1 MSKPKDENQTKKKR
15 RRRLGDRKDG
25 RKIRSLAPMNYL
37 SPYLMPTRTGSANLL
52 ADTLD
57 MEKMDA
63 YIKEK
68 QEAGL
73 KGFGMLHV
81 FVAAYVRTVSQ
92 RPGINRFISR
102 QKIFARNNIEIIMT
116 IKKNMSLNADETVI
130 KVYPEADFTAEQ
142 VFYQLNDV
150 INENKGDTEES
161 DFDGVARMVNYI
173 PGLMLKFFI
182 WFLKTLDYFGLMPKA
197 LLKVSPFHGSLV
209 ITSMGSLGIPPVYHH
224 LYDFG
229 NAPLFIAF
237 GAKRRENVLT
247 EDGSVKKKA
256 FVDYKIVTDER
267 ICDGHYYASALK
279 YMRKLLKNPWLLDS
293 PPETVV
299 EDID

>member
-1 MSKPKDENQTKKKR
+1 LSNPNEVKKKR
-15 RRRLGDRKDG
+15 RRRFGDRKDG

-37 SPYLMPTRTGSANLL
+37 SPYLQPTRTGSSNLM
-52 ADTLD
+52 ADSLD
-57 MEKMDA
+57 MENVDR

-68 QEAGL
+68 QDAGF
-73 KGFGMLHV
+73 KGFGILHV

-102 QKIFARNNIEIIMT
+102 QKIFARNNIEVIMT
-116 IKKNMSLNADETVI
+116 IKKEMSLNADETVI
-130 KVYPEADFTAEQ
+130 KVYPEPNATAED
-142 VFYQLNDV
+142 VFRILDEE
-150 INENKGDTEES
+150 IAKNKGNTES
-161 DFDGVARMVNYI
+161 DFDGIARVINYI
-173 PGLMLKFFI
+173 PGLMLKFFV
-182 WFLKTLDYFGLMPKA
+182 WMLKTMDYFGIMPKA

-209 ITSMGSLGIPPVYHH
+209 ITSLGSLGIPPVFHH

-237 GAKRRENVLT
+237 GAKRRENVLDD
-247 EDGSVKKKA
+247 DGSVKKKK
-256 FVDYKIVTDER
+256 FVDYRIVTDER

-279 YMRKLLKNPWLLDS
+279 YMRKLLKNPWLLDV
-293 PPETVV
+293 PPEEVI

>member
-1 MSKPKDENQTKKKR
+1 MANKDNKKR
-15 RRRLGDRKDG
+15 RRRFGDRWDG

-37 SPYLMPTRTGSANLL
+37 SPYLMPTRTGSANMI
-52 ADTLD
+52 DDSLD
-57 MEKMDA
+57 MENVEK

-68 QEAGL
+68 QAAGL
-73 KGFGMLHV
+73 KGFGMLHI

-102 QKIFARNNIEIIMT
+102 QKIFARNNIEVIMT
-116 IKKNMSLNADETVI
+116 IKKEMALNAEETVI
-130 KVYPEADFTAEQ
+130 KVYPDADATAED
-142 VFYQLNDV
+142 VFHLLNAA
-150 INENKGDTEES
+150 INENKGVGGDES
-161 DFDGVARMVNYI
+161 DFDGITRVINYI
-173 PGLMLKFFI
+173 PGLLLKFTI
-182 WFLKTLDYFGLMPKA
+182 WCLKTMDYFGVMPKA
-197 LLKVSPFHGSLV
+197 LLKISPFHGSLV

-229 NAPLFIAF
+229 NAPLFISF
-237 GAKRRENVLT
+237 GAKRRENVLN

-256 FVDYKIVTDER
+256 FVDYRIVTDER

-279 YMRKLLKNPWLLDS
+279 YMKKLLKNPYLLDT
-293 PPETVV
+293 PPEKII

>member
-1 MSKPKDENQTKKKR
+1 MAKKTNEKKR
-15 RRRLGDRKDG
+15 RRRFGDRPDG

-37 SPYLMPTRTGSANLL
+37 SPYLMPVRTGASNMFS
-52 ADTLD
+52 DSLD
-57 MEKMDA
+57 MENVEK

-68 QEAGL
+68 QAAGL
-73 KGFGMLHV
+73 KGFGMLHI

-116 IKKNMSLNADETVI
+116 IKKELSLNAEETVI
-130 KVYPEADFTAEQ
+130 KVYPKADATAEE
-142 VFYQLNDV
+142 VFKLLNDT
-150 INENKGDTEES
+150 IAENKGTDGDES
-161 DFDGVARMVNYI
+161 DFDGVARIVNYI
-173 PGLMLKFFI
+173 PGLLLKFFV
-182 WFLKTLDYFGLMPKA
+182 WCLKTLDYFGLMPKA

-209 ITSMGSLGIPPVYHH
+209 ITSLGSLGIPPVYHH

-237 GAKRRENVLT
+237 GAKRRENVI
-247 EDGSVKKKA
+247 EDDGSVKKKA
-256 FVDYKIVTDER
+256 FVDYRIVTDER

-279 YMRKLLKNPWLLDS
+279 YMRKLLKNPYLLDT
-293 PPETVV
+293 PPEAVI

>member
-1 MSKPKDENQTKKKR
+1 MSSPNEVKKKR
-15 RRRLGDRKDG
+15 RRRFGDRKDG

-37 SPYLMPTRTGSANLL
+37 SPYLQPTRTGSSNLM
-52 ADTLD
+52 ADSLD
-57 MEKMDA
+57 MENVDR

-68 QEAGL
+68 QDAGF
-73 KGFGMLHV
+73 KGFGILHV

-102 QKIFARNNIEIIMT
+102 QKIFARNNIEVIMT
-116 IKKNMSLNADETVI
+116 IKKEMSLNADETVI
-130 KVYPEADFTAEQ
+130 KVYPEPNATAED
-142 VFYQLNDV
+142 VFRILDEE
-150 INENKGDTEES
+150 IAKNKGSTES
-161 DFDGVARMVNYI
+161 DFDGIARVINYI
-173 PGLMLKFFI
+173 PGLMLKFFV
-182 WFLKTLDYFGLMPKA
+182 WMLKTMDYFGIMPKA

-209 ITSMGSLGIPPVYHH
+209 ITSLGSLGIPPVFHH

-237 GAKRRENVLT
+237 GAKRRENVLDD
-247 EDGSVKKKA
+247 DGSVKKKK
-256 FVDYKIVTDER
+256 FVDYRIVTDER

-279 YMRKLLKNPWLLDS
+279 YMRKLLKNPWLLDV
-293 PPETVV
+293 PPEEVI

>member
-1 MSKPKDENQTKKKR
+1 MANKENKKR
-15 RRRLGDRKDG
+15 RRRFGDRKDG

-37 SPYLMPTRTGSANLL
+37 SPYLMPTRTGSANMI
-52 ADTLD
+52 DDSLD
-57 MEKMDA
+57 MENVER

-68 QEAGL
+68 QAAGL
-73 KGFGMLHV
+73 KGFGMLHI

-116 IKKNMSLNADETVI
+116 IKKEMSLNAEETVI
-130 KVYPEADFTAEQ
+130 KVYPEATATAEE
-142 VFYQLNDV
+142 VFHLLNAT
-150 INENKGDTEES
+150 INENKGTDGDES
-161 DFDGVARMVNYI
+161 DFDGVARIVNYI
-173 PGLMLKFFI
+173 PGLLLKFTV
-182 WFLKTLDYFGLMPKA
+182 WCLKTLDYFGLMPKA

-229 NAPLFIAF
+229 NAPLFISF
-237 GAKRRENVLT
+237 GAKRRENALQ

-256 FVDYKIVTDER
+256 FGLQDSYR
-267 ICDGHYYASALK
+267 RAHLRRS
-279 YMRKLLKNPWLLDS
+279 LLCLRP
-293 PPETVV
+293 
-299 EDID
+299 

>member
-1 MSKPKDENQTKKKR
+1 MYTLSNPNEVKKKR
-15 RRRLGDRKDG
+15 RRRFGDRKDG

-37 SPYLMPTRTGSANLL
+37 SPYLQPTRTGSSNLM
-52 ADTLD
+52 ADSLD
-57 MEKMDA
+57 MENVDR

-68 QEAGL
+68 QDAGF
-73 KGFGMLHV
+73 KGFGILHV

-102 QKIFARNNIEIIMT
+102 QKIFARNNIEVIMT
-116 IKKNMSLNADETVI
+116 IKKEMSLNADETVI
-130 KVYPEADFTAEQ
+130 KVYPEPNATAED
-142 VFYQLNDV
+142 VFRILDEE
-150 INENKGDTEES
+150 IAKNKGNTES
-161 DFDGVARMVNYI
+161 DFDGIARVINYI
-173 PGLMLKFFI
+173 PGLMLKFFV
-182 WFLKTLDYFGLMPKA
+182 WMLKTMDYFGIMPKA

-209 ITSMGSLGIPPVYHH
+209 ITSLGSLGIPPVFHH

-237 GAKRRENVLT
+237 GAKRRENVLDD
-247 EDGSVKKKA
+247 DGSVKKKK
-256 FVDYKIVTDER
+256 FVDYRIVTDER

-279 YMRKLLKNPWLLDS
+279 YMRKLLKNPWLLDV
-293 PPETVV
+293 PPEEVI

>member
-1 MSKPKDENQTKKKR
+1 MANKENKKR
-15 RRRLGDRKDG
+15 RRRFGDRKDG

-37 SPYLMPTRTGSANLL
+37 SPYLMPTRTGSANMI
-52 ADTLD
+52 DDSLD
-57 MEKMDA
+57 MENVER

-68 QEAGL
+68 QAAGL
-73 KGFGMLHV
+73 KGFGMLHI

-116 IKKNMSLNADETVI
+116 IKKEMSLNAEETVI
-130 KVYPEADFTAEQ
+130 KVYPEATATAEE
-142 VFYQLNDV
+142 VFHLLNAT
-150 INENKGDTEES
+150 INENKGTDGDES
-161 DFDGVARMVNYI
+161 DFDGVARIVNYI
-173 PGLMLKFFI
+173 PGLLLKFTV
-182 WFLKTLDYFGLMPKA
+182 WCLKTLDYFGLMPKA

-229 NAPLFIAF
+229 NAPLFISF
-237 GAKRRENVLT
+237 GAKRRENALQ

-256 FVDYKIVTDER
+256 FVDYRIVTDER

-279 YMRKLLKNPWLLDS
+279 YMKKLLKNPYLLDT

-299 EDID
+299 EDIE

>member
-1 MSKPKDENQTKKKR
+1 MAKQKEENKKR
-15 RRRLGDRKDG
+15 RRRFGDRKDG

-37 SPYLMPTRTGSANLL
+37 SPYLMPTRTGAANQI
-52 ADTLD
+52 ADSLD
-57 MEKMDA
+57 METIDK

-68 QEAGL
+68 QNAGL
-73 KGFGMLHV
+73 KGFGMLHI

-116 IKKNMSLNADETVI
+116 IKKEMALNAEETVI
-130 KVYPEADFTAEQ
+130 KVYPDPTATAED
-142 VFYQLNDV
+142 VFKLLDDT
-150 INENKGDTEES
+150 ISENKGTGGEES
-161 DFDGVARMVNYI
+161 DFDGVARVVNYI
-173 PGLMLKFFI
+173 PGLMLKFFV
-182 WFLKTLDYFGLMPKA
+182 WGLKTMDYFGLMPKA
-197 LLKVSPFHGSLV
+197 LLNVSPFHGSLV

-229 NAPLFIAF
+229 NAPLFISF
-237 GAKRRENVLT
+237 GAKRRENVLQ

-279 YMRKLLKNPWLLDS
+279 YMKKLLKNPYLLDT

>member
-1 MSKPKDENQTKKKR
+1 MNNLTEEKKTKKR
-15 RRRLGDRKDG
+15 RRRFGDRKDG

-37 SPYLMPTRTGSANLL
+37 SPYLMPTRTGSANQL
-52 ADTLD
+52 ADSLD
-57 MEKMDA
+57 METVDK

-68 QEAGL
+68 QAAGL
-73 KGFGMLHV
+73 KGFGMLHI

-116 IKKNMSLNADETVI
+116 IKKEMSLNAEETVI
-130 KVYPEADFTAEQ
+130 KVYPDPSFTAEQ
-142 VFYQLNDV
+142 VFYLLEDE
-150 INENKGDTEES
+150 ISKNKGAGDKS
-161 DFDGVARMVNYI
+161 DFDGVARAVNYI

-182 WFLKTLDYFGLMPKA
+182 WLLKTLDYFGLMPK
-197 LLKVSPFHGSLV
+197 LFLKVSPFHGSLV
-209 ITSMGSLGIPPVYHH
+209 ITSLGSLGIPPIYHH

-237 GAKRRENVLT
+237 GAKRRENVIAD
-247 EDGSVKKKA
+247 DGSVKRKT

-279 YMRKLLKNPWLLDS
+279 YMRKLLKNPYLLDT

>member
-1 MSKPKDENQTKKKR
+1 MKKKR
-15 RRRLGDRKDG
+15 RRRFGDRKDG

-37 SPYLMPTRTGSANLL
+37 SPYLQPTRTGSSNLM
-52 ADTLD
+52 ADSLD
-57 MEKMDA
+57 MENVDR

-68 QEAGL
+68 QDAGF
-73 KGFGMLHV
+73 KGFGILHV

-102 QKIFARNNIEIIMT
+102 QKIFARNNIEVIMT
-116 IKKNMSLNADETVI
+116 IKKEMSLNADETVI
-130 KVYPEADFTAEQ
+130 KVYPEPNATAED
-142 VFYQLNDV
+142 VFRILDEE
-150 INENKGDTEES
+150 IAKNKGNTES
-161 DFDGVARMVNYI
+161 DFDGIARVINYI
-173 PGLMLKFFI
+173 PGLMLKFFV
-182 WFLKTLDYFGLMPKA
+182 WMLKTMDYFGIMPKA

-209 ITSMGSLGIPPVYHH
+209 ITSLGSLGIPPVFHH

-237 GAKRRENVLT
+237 GAKRRENVLDD
-247 EDGSVKKKA
+247 DGSVKKKK
-256 FVDYKIVTDER
+256 FVDYRIVTDER

-279 YMRKLLKNPWLLDS
+279 YMRKLLKNPWLLDV
-293 PPETVV
+293 PPEEVI

>member
-1 MSKPKDENQTKKKR
+1 MSKSNEEKKKR
-15 RRRLGDRKDG
+15 RRRFGDRKDG

-37 SPYLMPTRTGSANLL
+37 SPYLQPTRTGSSNLM
-52 ADTLD
+52 ADSLD
-57 MEKMDA
+57 MENVDK

-68 QEAGL
+68 QDAGL
-73 KGFGMLHV
+73 KGFGILHV

-102 QKIFARNNIEIIMT
+102 QKIFARNNIEVIMT
-116 IKKNMSLNADETVI
+116 IKKEMSLNADETVI
-130 KVYPEADFTAEQ
+130 KVYPQPNATAED
-142 VFYQLNDV
+142 VFHVLDDE
-150 INENKGDTEES
+150 IAKNKGSTES
-161 DFDGVARMVNYI
+161 DFDGIARVINYI
-173 PGLMLKFFI
+173 PGLMLKFFV
-182 WFLKTLDYFGLMPKA
+182 WVLKTMDYFGVMPKA

-209 ITSMGSLGIPPVYHH
+209 ITSLGSLGIPPVFHH

-237 GAKRRENVLT
+237 GAKRRENIIDD
-247 EDGSVKKKA
+247 DGSVKKKK
-256 FVDYKIVTDER
+256 FVDYRIVTDER

-279 YMRKLLKNPWLLDS
+279 YMRKLLKNPWLLDV
-293 PPETVV
+293 PPEEVI

>member
-1 MSKPKDENQTKKKR
+1 MSNPNEVKKKR
-15 RRRLGDRKDG
+15 RRRFGDRKDG

-37 SPYLMPTRTGSANLL
+37 SPYLQPTRTGSSNLM
-52 ADTLD
+52 ADSLD
-57 MEKMDA
+57 MENVDR

-68 QEAGL
+68 QDAGF
-73 KGFGMLHV
+73 KGFGILHV

-102 QKIFARNNIEIIMT
+102 QKIFARNNIEVIMT
-116 IKKNMSLNADETVI
+116 IKKEMSLNADETVI
-130 KVYPEADFTAEQ
+130 KVYPEPNATAED
-142 VFYQLNDV
+142 VFRILDEE
-150 INENKGDTEES
+150 IAKNKGNTES
-161 DFDGVARMVNYI
+161 DFDGIARVINYI
-173 PGLMLKFFI
+173 PGLMLKFFV
-182 WFLKTLDYFGLMPKA
+182 WMLKTMDYFGIMPKA

-209 ITSMGSLGIPPVYHH
+209 ITSLGSLGIPPVFHH

-237 GAKRRENVLT
+237 GAKRRENVLDD
-247 EDGSVKKKA
+247 DGSVKKKK
-256 FVDYKIVTDER
+256 FVDYRIVTDER

-279 YMRKLLKNPWLLDS
+279 YMRKLLKNPWLLDV
-293 PPETVV
+293 PPEEVI